1 MYRVKI
7 FDFEHESDL
16 EEEIN
21 NFLQK
26 DIILKEIKYHIEHII
41 THISLAKL
49 FKIHF
54 FSWKSG
60 LFVTCSK
67 VYI

>member
-26 DIILKEIKYHIEHII
+26 DIIP
-41 THISLAKL
+41 
-49 FKIHF
+49 
-54 FSWKSG
+54 KSKMR
-60 LFVTCSK
+60 LLTLLTNMMS
-67 VYI
+67 